1 MPSDLV
7 EMWEQIVQGF
17 YNKGVLS
24 IEVAEFEAD
33 DLIATIARRIEKA
46 GGSVTILSTD
56 KSFFQLISNSI
67 GIYDHFADRA
77 RGRDYVK
84 QKFGVEPDQLV
95 DLLALA
101 GDSSANIIGARGIGL
116 QTGAKLLA
124 QYGNLDALFNSI
136 DELDGA
142 HGKYLRKSEKNVRL
156 ARRLLSLCTDVV
168 IGNNLKEF
176 RYLV

>member
-136 DELDGA
+136 D
-142 HGKYLRKSEKNVRL
+142 
-156 ARRLLSLCTDVV
+156 
-168 IGNNLKEF
+168 
-176 RYLV
+176 

>member
-1 MPSDLV
+1 MQLV
-7 EMWEQIVQGF
+7 SKEIRLFDPMKSKVIGE
-17 YNKGVLS
+17 K
-24 IEVAEFEAD
+24 EVHE
-33 DLIATIARRIEKA
+33 
-46 GGSVTILSTD
+46 
-56 KSFFQLISNSI
+56 
-67 GIYDHFADRA
+67 
-77 RGRDYVK
+77 
-84 QKFGVEPDQLV
+84 KFGVKPEQVIDVQS
-95 DLLALA
+95 LA

-156 ARRLLSLCTDVV
+156 ARRLLALCTDVV